1 MSEKIE
7 KNSDV
12 IEPTIKVEDESVKAE
27 ATVKEEPVE
36 ENGEGMVEECAKK
49 LPWWKVWWNRIVSA
63 IVGALIALGASLGI
77 TQDHVNEQKARVDN
91 IKELA
96 AEAYAAIKAGDYATA
111 KTALELAATE
121 GKDFTAEAKTV
132 VNNVKQYSAE

>member
-1 MSEKIE
+1 MSEKNE
-7 KNSDV
+7 KNIDV
-12 IEPTIKVEDESVKAE
+12 IEPTTKVEDESVKAE
-27 ATVKEEPVE
+27 ATVKEEPAKIE
-36 ENGEGMVEECAKK
+36 EPVKEECAKK

-111 KTALELAATE
+111 KSALELAATE

>member
-1 MSEKIE
+1 MSEKNE
-7 KNSDV
+7 KNIDV
-12 IEPTIKVEDESVKAE
+12 IEPTTKVEDESVKAE
-27 ATVKEEPVE
+27 PAKIEEPVK
-36 ENGEGMVEECAKK
+36 EECAKK

-111 KTALELAATE
+111 KSALELAATE